1 MNSSLNEAAAHL
13 RESIRNATVGL
24 IGRDQLAELMVLAAV
39 AQEHLLV
46 IGPPGTAKSAVVRRV
61 AQAMGG
67 NYFEY
72 LLGRFTE
79 PTELFGPVDLRKLRE
94 GTVET
99 DVAGMLPEA
108 EIAFLDEVFL
118 GSTAIL
124 NTLLGILNERRFRRG
139 HTQLLCPL
147 RICVGAANALPEDE
161 GLAAFADRF
170 LLHLFIT
177 AVPDHQLEAMLEGGW
192 QSDRTPVQVQS
203 GLGHLDVLCQAL
215 PTVDLQTVR
224 PALAHAIRRLRQAG
238 LYLSDR
244 RIVRAQRLIAAAAL
258 LGGRMQASEADLWP
272 LLYALPTEAAQQ
284 GAREA
289 LGDVFAHAVNPTL
302 HSAVEEATRQPL
314 SRMPRLLEAAK
325 LCLESAGPDQRVQA
339 EGLLREI
346 DANYAAER
354 LPAELAPLR
363 QNLAALVATA
373 AA

>member
-1 MNSSLNEAAAHL
+1 MNPALNTSAAHL
-13 RESIRNATVGL
+13 RESIRTATAGL
-24 IGRDQLAELMVLAAV
+24 VGRDQLAELMVLAAV

-99 DVAGMLPEA
+99 DVTGMLPEA

-139 HTQLLCPL
+139 HTQLRCPL

-192 QSDRTPVQVQS
+192 QSDRTPVQAQS
-203 GLGHLDVLCQAL
+203 DLGHLDSLCQAL
-215 PTVDLQTVR
+215 PAVDVLPVR
-224 PALAHAIRRLRQAG
+224 SVLAHAVRRLRQAG
-238 LYLSDR
+238 LQLSDR

-258 LGGRMQASEADLWP
+258 LGGRMEAAASDLWP
-272 LLYALPTEAAQQ
+272 LLYVLPTEAAQQ

-289 LGDVFAHAVNPTL
+289 LGEILAHAVNPTL
-302 HSAVEEATRQPL
+302 HSAVEEAARQPL
-314 SRMPRLLEAAK
+314 SRLPRLREAA
-325 LCLESAGPDQRVQA
+325 QRCVDAAAPQRSEA
-339 EGLLREI
+339 EALLREI
-346 DANYAAER
+346 DANYTAER

-363 QNLAALVATA
+363 QRLATLVATA